1 MTFLVE
7 SPWPVLFTGIAIE
20 AGLAIAL
27 LRTGQGKLLWW
38 MLLVGVLTLAGFGI
52 ERLVV
57 TDREAVTNTLD
68 AAASAVEDND
78 LQRLLGCISPSAQQP
93 RDQSRWV
100 LERFDVDKAW
110 ICNLEIDINRL
121 TSPPTAKAR
130 FQAIG
135 KGRDRKGQIPYN
147 TSQPQRV
154 VVNLRLEGD
163 RWLVTGYD
171 IEGVTPHRL

>member
-1 MTFLVE
+1 MAFLLE

-93 RDQSRWV
+93 RNQSRWV
-100 LERFDVDKAW
+100 LDRFDVDNAW
-110 ICNLEIDINRL
+110 IRNLEIDFNRL
-121 TSPPTAKAR
+121 TSLPTAHAR
-130 FQAIG
+130 FQAVG

-147 TSQPQRV
+147 AYAQRV
-154 VVNLRLEGD
+154 VVHLRLEGD

-171 IEGVTPHRL
+171 IEGVTPQRP

>member
-1 MTFLVE
+1 MTFFLE
-7 SPWPVLFTGIAIE
+7 SPWPVLFIGIAVE
-20 AGLAIAL
+20 AGLAMAL

-68 AAASAVEDND
+68 AAAAAVEDND
-78 LQRLLGCISPSAQQP
+78 LERLLGCISPSAQRP
-93 RDQSRWV
+93 RNDSRMV
-100 LERFDVDKAW
+100 LDRFDVDKA
-110 ICNLEIDINRL
+110 IIHNLEIDFNRL
-121 TSPPTAKAR
+121 TSPPTAHAH

-135 KGRDRKGQIPYN
+135 TGRDRKGQIPYN
-147 TSQPQRV
+147 TYTQRV

-163 RWLVTGYD
+163 RWLVTGYS
-171 IEGVTPHRL
+171 IEGVTPQRP